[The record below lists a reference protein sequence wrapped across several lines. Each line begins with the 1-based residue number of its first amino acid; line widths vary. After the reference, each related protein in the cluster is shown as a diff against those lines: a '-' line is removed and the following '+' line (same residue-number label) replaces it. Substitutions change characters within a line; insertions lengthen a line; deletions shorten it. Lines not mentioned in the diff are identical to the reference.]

1 MKLYNCL
8 TIRAPLFLSAVGFF
22 SLAVV
27 SQAVP
32 ALPNINTNYICNITN
47 FGASTTITNTTAI
60 QNAINAASLGGYTNG
75 GYGGTVEIPAGT
87 YLSGPLNMSNNVN
100 LQIDTNATLA
110 MLPYSIWN
118 PNFSTTTF
126 IACASITNFAITGYG
141 TINGQATT
149 SDWWNGLTTSSRP
162 YLVYITNSRQM
173 LFRDI
178 TIMNPPKMHFAFKSG
193 GGDITFL
200 HITINTSGSS
210 PNTDGMDLT
219 GTNCLVQD
227 CYISDGDDN
236 IALGTSSTGVPSA
249 NILVTNCYFGTG
261 HGMTIGSNTQGGV
274 SNLTVINC
282 GFSGTDNGI
291 RMKSDN
297 ATTGGGGE
305 GGLAQNLYYYN
316 LKMTNITYAPIL
328 IYSYYNKYGNP
339 TTAGITPA
347 VAAATNAATIGTYTP
362 IWRNIIISNLT
373 ATAAQP
379 GMIWARTEWPLTNIQ
394 LIKITNTCSGSY
406 QNFEIYHAKQV
417 QIVDSQFNLS
427 ASANTNF
434 WLFDSDVTF
443 SNTSPS
449 TTLISL
455 YGLTTN
461 SYANSLAFY
470 NGKGTLSATN
480 TLGAG
485 PLTLA
490 DSLFTI
496 SNNFTLFPTTVL
508 NYVLDTNTNQV
519 AVVGN
524 LAMGGTINV
533 TTNTSGF
540 TAGTN
545 TLLTYTGT
553 LSGALPTLG
562 STPGG
567 PYTYSLITNTTSK
580 QVSLVVTST
589 NSSTTTTTSVQS
601 SGTPST
607 YGNTVTFTATVSP
620 APTNGESVTF
630 KDGSTTLGT
639 GTLSG
644 GQATYTT
651 TATQLAAGSHSITAV
666 YAGDGAYGAS
676 TSSTL
681 TQTVNTRALI
691 VTGLTVNSKT
701 YDRTMAASLNTNS
714 YVLNTVISGDTV
726 TLLTNGYTATFASS
740 NVANGISVTVS
751 GLTLGG
757 TQAGNYT
764 LTQPTGLTGNIT
776 ALGLTVTGLTVN
788 SKTYDRTMAASL
800 NTNSYALNT
809 VISGDA
815 VTLLTNGYTATF
827 ASSNVANG
835 ISVTVSGLTLGGAQ
849 AGNYTLT
856 QPTGLTG
863 NITALGLTVSGLT
876 VNSKTYD
883 RTMAASLNTNGYA
896 LNTVISGDT
905 VTLATN
911 GYTAT
916 FASSNVA
923 NGISVTVTN
932 LSLGGA
938 QAGNYSLTQP
948 TGLTGNI
955 TALGLT
961 VSGLT
966 VNSKIYD
973 GTTGGSLNTNGYALN
988 TVISGDAVTLVTNGS
1003 TVTFASPNVAN
1014 GISVTI
1020 SGLTLGGAQA
1030 GNYTLTQP
1038 TGLTGSITPAG
1049 SSVMLSSSTNP
1060 VAHLSA
1066 VTFTATVTPSTL
1078 TGTVLFLTNGVA
1090 FNTQTLSSGTATS
1103 AATSVLPRGTNT
1115 ITAQY
1120 SGDSNYSPSTNTLS
1134 EAVTNNPPTANP
1146 AVYYRLAGSPLT
1158 ILISSLAT
1166 NWSDL
1171 DGDTITLA
1179 GVSSPSTNGATV
1191 TFDSSKI
1198 YYTNA
1203 NNVTD
1208 RFGYTISDGQGG
1220 TNNGIITVLMAQQT
1234 VSSVT
1239 VSNNGNMVLDFTGI
1253 PGSTY
1258 WVMAATNLVPPVTW
1272 TPISTNVAGT
1282 NGLWL
1287 FTDTQATNFLHRFYR
1302 TELGH

>member
-757 TQAGNYT
+757 
-764 LTQPTGLTGNIT
+764 
-776 ALGLTVTGLTVN
+776 
-788 SKTYDRTMAASL
+788 
-800 NTNSYALNT
+800 
-809 VISGDA
+809 
-815 VTLLTNGYTATF
+815 
-827 ASSNVANG
+827 
-835 ISVTVSGLTLGGAQ
+835 AQ

>member
-757 TQAGNYT
+757 
-764 LTQPTGLTGNIT
+764 
-776 ALGLTVTGLTVN
+776 
-788 SKTYDRTMAASL
+788 
-800 NTNSYALNT
+800 
-809 VISGDA
+809 
-815 VTLLTNGYTATF
+815 
-827 ASSNVANG
+827 
-835 ISVTVSGLTLGGAQ
+835 
-849 AGNYTLT
+849 
-856 QPTGLTG
+856 
-863 NITALGLTVSGLT
+863 
-876 VNSKTYD
+876 
-883 RTMAASLNTNGYA
+883 
-896 LNTVISGDT
+896 
-905 VTLATN
+905 
-911 GYTAT
+911 
-916 FASSNVA
+916 
-923 NGISVTVTN
+923 
-932 LSLGGA
+932 
-938 QAGNYSLTQP
+938 
-948 TGLTGNI
+948 
-955 TALGLT
+955 
-961 VSGLT
+961 
-966 VNSKIYD
+966 
-973 GTTGGSLNTNGYALN
+973 
-988 TVISGDAVTLVTNGS
+988 
-1003 TVTFASPNVAN
+1003 
-1014 GISVTI
+1014 
-1020 SGLTLGGAQA
+1020 AQA